1 MRKIPLRQSSLSSS
15 ALSASAS
22 LRTATSLSRHH
33 LSQSPPPLSVVAITD
48 SAQQFAAI
56 SSFYLPLFLSIRKL
70 NWQQL
75 VQISKRFL
83 EQFAA
88 FLPLSET
95 EFDESSIASNSS
107 SVLRKVPKAR
117 VKW

>member
-56 SSFYLPLFLSIRKL
+56 SSFYLPLFLSISSWCRSAKDFWSSL
-70 NWQQL
+70 QL
-75 VQISKRFL
+75 FCHS
-83 EQFAA
+83 
-88 FLPLSET
+88 
-95 EFDESSIASNSS
+95 
-107 SVLRKVPKAR
+107 LRIHG
-117 VKW
+117 